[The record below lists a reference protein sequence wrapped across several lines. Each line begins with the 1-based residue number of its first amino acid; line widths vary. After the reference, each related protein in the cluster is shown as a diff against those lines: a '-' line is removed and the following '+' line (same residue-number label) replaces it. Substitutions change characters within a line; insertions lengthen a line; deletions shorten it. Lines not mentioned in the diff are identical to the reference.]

1 MIPTPY
7 HLEAFMVEILKLNEE
22 IRGGLRED
30 YPEEIKQRLQAF
42 LRDGPASVDAWASS
56 IETYE
61 SYADLLDAKIAALR
75 KRKQAFRDRANK
87 MRKELSSV
95 LTNAFNGRI
104 MTGERTMFV
113 RGDNQLV
120 IR

>member
-7 HLEAFMVEILKLNEE
+7 HLESFMVEILEANEE
-22 IRGGLRED
+22 IRAGTRDD
-30 YPEEIKQRLQAF
+30 YPDEIKHRLQAF
-42 LRDGPASVDAWASS
+42 LREGPGAMDTWATV
-56 IETYE
+56 IEMYE
-61 SYADLLDAKIAALR
+61 EYAALLDVKIAALR
-75 KRKQAFRDRANK
+75 KRKQAFSGRASK
-87 MRKELSSV
+87 MRKELASV

-104 MTGERTMFV
+104 MTSERTMFV